1 MSQRASLFKQ
11 TKHPA
16 GVSDYWHVFNTSN
29 ILNVA
34 YWLEYFRMIQEVKG
48 DIVECG
54 IGRGRSLLT
63 IMALESLFRTFP
75 GYRPRKI
82 FGLDSFEGFPEPSKE
97 DVSPRNPKKGEWSA
111 SPNGEFT
118 YSLENLNRIIRNAE
132 IAPEIVDDLTLM
144 KGFFDQTA
152 PNVAAKEIV
161 ILHLDGDLYRS
172 VRDPLFILADRVAV
186 GGVVVIDDFRL
197 HNPDKKNEAFPGA
210 RRAVEEFMRDHDHF
224 VIRESIRGTPY
235 LLKVAN

>member
-1 MSQRASLFKQ
+1 
-11 TKHPA
+11 
-16 GVSDYWHVFNTSN
+16 
-29 ILNVA
+29 
-34 YWLEYFRMIQEVKG
+34 
-48 DIVECG
+48 
-54 IGRGRSLLT
+54 
-63 IMALESLFRTFP
+63 
-75 GYRPRKI
+75 
-82 FGLDSFEGFPEPSKE
+82 
-97 DVSPRNPKKGEWSA
+97 RNPKKGEWSA

-152 PNVAAKEIV
+152 PNVAAKEIA

-197 HNPDKKNEAFPGA
+197 HNPDSKNEAFPGA
-210 RRAVEEFMRDHDHF
+210 R
-224 VIRESIRGTPY
+224 
-235 LLKVAN
+235 